1 MKFIAVTDRSL
12 CRGSLITQLE
22 RILNLPDEAALPK
35 PDMVILREKDL
46 LEAEYEALAGQ
57 VILLCREYQTECILH
72 TYPHVSERLGHGKI
86 HLSLSSLERM
96 QESGEWSGI
105 REMFDKTG
113 VSVHSVSEAER
124 AVCLGADYLMAGHV
138 FSTDCKKGVPPRG
151 PSFLADVVKTVD
163 RRCPVYGIGGMD
175 RTKLSAVAETGA
187 EGICIMSG
195 YMKV

>member
-12 CRGSLITQLE
+12 CRGSLMAQLE

-46 LEAEYEALAGQ
+46 SEAEYEALARQ

-72 TYPHVSERLGHGKI
+72 TYPHAAERLGHWKI
-86 HLSLSSLERM
+86 HLSLPSLEKM
-96 QESGEWSGI
+96 QDSGEWYEIKSL
-105 REMFDKTG
+105 FDMTG

-124 AVCLGADYLMAGHV
+124 AVRLGADYLTAGHV

-151 PSFLADVVKTVD
+151 LFFLADVVKAAN

-175 RTKLSAVAETGA
+175 RTKLSAVTETGA

-195 YMKV
+195 YMKA